1 MHRLIKIGVLL
12 SWLLLAGC
20 SDQRATFEINGGAH
34 SISMIRVT
42 SMPWDKT
49 AEYSVV
55 ASRMPDCMRRH
66 NFPERMLNARI
77 EVFSAGNGAW
87 VLRVNKQ
94 RMYVLETRTCEGFAR
109 LDAEPDGGLTD
120 LKGVFEMKNDQFVF
134 TFASKPQ

>member
-1 MHRLIKIGVLL
+1 MHRLIKIGFLL

-42 SMPWDKT
+42 NSPWDKT
-49 AEYSVV
+49 AEYAVV

-66 NFPERMLNARI
+66 NFPERMLNIRI

-87 VLRVNKQ
+87 ILRMNKQ

-109 LDAEPDGGLTD
+109 LDVEPEGGLGD
-120 LKGVFEMKNDQFVF
+120 LKGVFEMKNDLFVF
-134 TFASKPQ
+134 TPAAKLQ